1 MPERD
6 EKSIHSAVNKA
17 GRDANFIS
25 QAVQRLNALQFPA
38 YKYQILNFA

>member
-1 MPERD
+1 VRHMPERD

-25 QAVQRLNALQFPA
+25 QAVQ
-38 YKYQILNFA
+38 